1 MAPETGG
8 RERVLRW
15 LFALLALVV
24 PALVVYDICY
34 QFRTP
39 TLDFFLL
46 QHDFSVIAQVAPGG
60 QAEAAGL
67 RAGDVILTVD
77 GTPFATW
84 YNPQLGQIHTL
95 EVERDGQ
102 RLTFTVPTVSAG
114 HLRPLP
120 LASAAVVVLVY
131 WGGGTLLLL
140 RRFQQ
145 HVVRLLF
152 LLAQAMATSLLTP
165 LAHAPQVRS
174 SSAYWFLPPWLGSWS
189 PSCFYL
195 AAPLLLH
202 FFLTFPVPLGTPRQR
217 RRGLG
222 LLYGLAAIPLTG
234 QWLHNRFLTRL
245 GTYYTTLSVVASVV
259 VLTYVYQ
266 RRATPD
272 GRRRLRLLVLG
283 TIAAAV
289 PAIFFYVLPLVAG
302 ASQRMPEWLLGLFL
316 MITPISYLYAT
327 ARHNLFGIDR
337 LLNRA
342 LVYALLSLGIFALY
356 LGPFLLLYR
365 LLPGDLLIQT
375 LVVAGLTLLVG
386 LSFNWVRTRVQ
397 RLVDRLF
404 YGGWYDYPGVVETV
418 SDALARSIERAQLA
432 DVLTHQVPTLMQLHE
447 GQLWIGKPG
456 VDLPQRAPEPQL
468 QFPLTFQGQVRGL
481 WVVEPRRDG
490 EDFAAADR
498 RILNTLARQAEVA
511 LSNVLLVETL
521 RQQLDEIR
529 ASRETLTQTQR
540 QLLRSREE
548 ERARLARDLH
558 DDPIQSL
565 VGLNLQLGLL
575 LAQAEPCPAVEATEP
590 PVEALKT
597 MRAEVRE
604 LLVDLRQVCAE
615 LRPPM
620 LDTLGLGAAL
630 RALADDWSTQCGAAV
645 HLDLPPD
652 AALRPLPDEVAVNLY
667 RVVQEALGN
676 VARHAEAQQVTL
688 RLAWEDPRLT
698 LMLHDDG
705 RGFPVPDTLHRLA
718 SQGHFGLVGMQ
729 ERVNLIGGTW
739 TVESAPAQGTTI
751 HVVWQGD
758 VN

>member
-1 MAPETGG
+1 MAPETGD

-24 PALVVYDICY
+24 PALVGYDICY

-46 QHDFSVIAQVAPGG
+46 QHDSSVIARVASGG

-67 RAGDVILTVD
+67 QAGDVILTVD
-77 GTPFATW
+77 SAPFATW
-84 YNPQLGQIHTL
+84 YNPQLGQIYTL
-95 EVERDGQ
+95 EVERDDQ
-102 RLTFTVPTVSAG
+102 RLTFAVPTVSAG

-152 LLAQAMATSLLTP
+152 LLAQAVATTLLTP
-165 LAHAPQVRS
+165 LAHTPQFRP

-189 PSCFYL
+189 SSCFYL

-202 FFLTFPVPLGTPRQR
+202 FFLTFPVPLGTTRQR

-222 LLYGLAAIPLTG
+222 LLYGLATIPLIG
-234 QWLHNRFLTRL
+234 LWLHNRFLTRL

-289 PAIFFYVLPLVAG
+289 PAIFFYILPLIAG
-302 ASQRMPEWLLGLFL
+302 TSQRMPEWLLGLFL
-316 MITPISYLYAT
+316 MIAPISYLYAT

-386 LSFNWVRTRVQ
+386 LNFNWVRTRVQ

-418 SDALARSIERAQLA
+418 SDALARSIERTQLV
-432 DVLTHQVPTLMQLHE
+432 DVLTHQVPALMQLHE
-447 GQLWIGKPG
+447 GQLWIGKPDA
-456 VDLPQRAPEPQL
+456 DLPPRALEPQL

-481 WVVEPRRDG
+481 WIVGPRRDG
-490 EDFAAADR
+490 EDLAATDR
-498 RILNTLARQAEVA
+498 RILNTLARQAGVA

-575 LAQAEPCPAVEATEP
+575 LAQAEPSPAGEATESP
-590 PVEALKT
+590 AEALRA

-604 LLVDLRQVCAE
+604 LLADLRQVCAE

-630 RALADDWSTQCGAAV
+630 RALADDWLAQCGVAI

-676 VARHAEAQQVTL
+676 IARHAEAQQVTL
-688 RLAWEDPRLT
+688 RLAWQDSRLS
-698 LMLHDDG
+698 LALHDDG
-705 RGFPVPDTLHRLA
+705 RGFPVPDTLHSLA
-718 SQGHFGLVGMQ
+718 AEGHFGLVGMQ

-751 HVVWQGD
+751 RVVWQGN